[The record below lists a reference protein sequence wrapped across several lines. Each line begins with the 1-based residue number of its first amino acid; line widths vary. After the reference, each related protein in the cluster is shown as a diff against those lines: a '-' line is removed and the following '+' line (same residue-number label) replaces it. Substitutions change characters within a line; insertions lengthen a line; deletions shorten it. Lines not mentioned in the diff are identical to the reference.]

1 MDVLTVYISDGEK
14 PQVEE
19 YLNWKIFNEEFNFG
33 FEYPHNDTC
42 DQLKVAIDS
51 AQSADEQCQLQTE
64 LAKHHKKA
72 SQCYCLH
79 SDSTHANGDPK
90 FLVIAFDQ
98 DQNLPVPTQLY
109 VLS

>member
-33 FEYPHNDTC
+33 FGYPHNDTC

-64 LAKHHKKA
+64 LAKHHKK
-72 SQCYCLH
+72 
-79 SDSTHANGDPK
+79 
-90 FLVIAFDQ
+90 
-98 DQNLPVPTQLY
+98 LPNATVYIQTLLMLMVTPNSL
-109 VLS
+109 